1 MNGFLCKTF
10 RILAICCCLCFLL
23 GNIFSVAADDLQVV
37 ESSEVQDT
45 FSYIPD
51 PEDIKAVPDPVQDP
65 IIINV
70 NSSLE
75 GDFVLVDEDTHIT
88 RVTASDTNGFKAV
101 ILGLFGDYEMI
112 TKEYTYQNVSSG
124 YSSKQVTTESD
135 YPWMISA
142 AIFTIVLYCLFR
154 LIGGVL
160 CGRK

>member
-1 MNGFLCKTF
+1 MYGFF
-10 RILAICCCLCFLL
+10 RKVAWIFGLCCCLCFLI
-23 GNIFSVAADDLQVV
+23 GNVLSVAADDFQMV
-37 ESSEVQDT
+37 ETSEVQDT
-45 FSYIPD
+45 SAYIPD
-51 PEDIKAVPDPVQDP
+51 LEGAQAVTDPVQDP

-75 GDFVLVDEDTHIT
+75 GDFVLVDEDTHVT
-88 RVTASDTNGFKAV
+88 RVTAADANGFKAV

-142 AIFTIVLYCLFR
+142 AIFIVVLYCLFR